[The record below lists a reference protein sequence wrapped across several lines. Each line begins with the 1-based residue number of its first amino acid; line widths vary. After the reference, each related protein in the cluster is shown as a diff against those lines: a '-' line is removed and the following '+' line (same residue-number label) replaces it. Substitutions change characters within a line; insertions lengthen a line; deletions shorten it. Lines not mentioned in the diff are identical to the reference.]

1 MKRKQTLVGLL
12 CIVLF
17 SSCSQKSEQFQP
29 SVLLFLEPTEEHLW
43 SGEHFSDFVN
53 YKNDWLKMGL
63 KGTVK
68 SVAYSTRHPVHW
80 TFLPN
85 GMLNSMDFIHGDN
98 PYEIDSWRYVRNKE
112 GQLLQTVYDSQ
123 LIIGNKKPR
132 EFRGNPIDEITYKED
147 GKPDIR
153 SYFQFKSV
161 SGQKQYQYNED
172 GICIAMPVFK
182 GKEAGCDLRC
192 DNQGRVTQI
201 SLSKVRIPTHGLTRG
216 DRIIYPSY
224 DEKGRIACLTG
235 TSFPKNMEAY
245 NIDSIR
251 YTSSYEYNEQND
263 VAIWHYTDTVYPQQ
277 TVNTFD
283 MSFNYIYDEQG
294 NWIEKEMI
302 AFPGVLKTLM
312 NRLYYGD
319 YPVKT
324 VSENADGT
332 PLCAIVLKRDIDYF
346 TSDELKEGPASSAA
360 STSEK
365 NSPKEEQVSTPNASA
380 LGDDVPFS
388 SPKIDAWKVEKV
400 RCNGPKNGGYEFV
413 ISGKFVKDCTGYSM
427 SESTVTI
434 AVKEKN
440 RKAVTSA
447 GAYFFPRG
455 KKGEPFTVTVVGAYD
470 GMCNINDF
478 EFLLILQD

>member
-1 MKRKQTLVGLL
+1 
-12 CIVLF
+12 
-17 SSCSQKSEQFQP
+17 
-29 SVLLFLEPTEEHLW
+29 
-43 SGEHFSDFVN
+43 
-53 YKNDWLKMGL
+53 
-63 KGTVK
+63 
-68 SVAYSTRHPVHW
+68 
-80 TFLPN
+80 
-85 GMLNSMDFIHGDN
+85 
-98 PYEIDSWRYVRNKE
+98 
-112 GQLLQTVYDSQ
+112 
-123 LIIGNKKPR
+123 
-132 EFRGNPIDEITYKED
+132 
-147 GKPDIR
+147 
-153 SYFQFKSV
+153 
-161 SGQKQYQYNED
+161 
-172 GICIAMPVFK
+172 
-182 GKEAGCDLRC
+182 
-192 DNQGRVTQI
+192 
-201 SLSKVRIPTHGLTRG
+201 
-216 DRIIYPSY
+216 
-224 DEKGRIACLTG
+224 
-235 TSFPKNMEAY
+235 
-245 NIDSIR
+245 
-251 YTSSYEYNEQND
+251 
-263 VAIWHYTDTVYPQQ
+263 
-277 TVNTFD
+277 
-283 MSFNYIYDEQG
+283 
-294 NWIEKEMI
+294 
-302 AFPGVLKTLM
+302 M

-478 EFLLILQD
+478 EFLVILQD